1 MKKTL
6 AVLIATASLTI
17 FSGGA
22 LAADYIIDTKGA
34 HASINFKIKHA
45 GFSWLT
51 GRFNTFGGGFSYDK
65 DNIAASAVNV
75 TIDTAS
81 VDSNHVKRDKHL
93 RSADFLE
100 VDKFP
105 NATFFSQAFKDKGN
119 GKVDIV
125 GDLTLHGVT
134 KKITINA
141 ERIAE
146 GERKGKYLA
155 GFVGTTE
162 LVLKDFNIKRSLGP
176 ASTSVFMELHI
187 EGIRQ

>member
-1 MKKTL
+1 MKKLLLTL
-6 AVLIATASLTI
+6 ITTVSLTA
-17 FSGGA
+17 FSSSV

-34 HASINFKIKHA
+34 HASVNFKIKHG

-51 GRFNTFGGGFSYDK
+51 GRFNTFNGGFSYDK
-65 DNIAASAVNV
+65 DNIAASKVKV
-75 TIDTAS
+75 TIDTSS
-81 VDSNHVKRDKHL
+81 VDSNHAKRDKHL

-105 NATFFSQAFKDKGN
+105 NATFISKKFKDKGD
-119 GKVDIV
+119 GKMDII

-134 KKITINA
+134 KTITINA

-146 GERKGKYLA
+146 GDRKGKYLA
-155 GFVGTTE
+155 GFAGSTE
-162 LVLKDFNIKRSLGP
+162 LVLKDFNIKKSLGP